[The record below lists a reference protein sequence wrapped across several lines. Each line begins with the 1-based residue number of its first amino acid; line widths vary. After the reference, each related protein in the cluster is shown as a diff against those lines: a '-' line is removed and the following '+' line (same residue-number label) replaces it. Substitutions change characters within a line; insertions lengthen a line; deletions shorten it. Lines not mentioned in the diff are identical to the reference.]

1 MEASSNHERT
11 FWNFDSSPALTHLE
25 FDDGSPSSNLHRDG
39 LGGDA
44 VFPGPRPH
52 DPGSPLGDYDYAT
65 YDQSNYPQWHDAH
78 LISSEHGE
86 NAAQPFWASMGQQQP
101 MATTHPP
108 SAHLAGD
115 DGKTT
120 ERSEFDPTHSFFG
133 SMFFGT
139 KEPSDAGG
147 RGTTSQSPPPS
158 TTQKTPGSSVDEGSQ
173 VSTTAPAGLHTTAST
188 SAVPGVHGDRDR
200 KALQNGAPFATTEIE
215 SLVLES
221 AASTVTSSRGSPTF
235 GKLAEASSTP
245 RALPELAGSALQMT
259 STDIGVTIRNS
270 SEPPT
275 HPEATRETGSS
286 RGTASTT
293 DASRDTTVVPRG
305 RAQLP
310 TAADFSGNEA
320 SRHTTPG
327 VTSTASG
334 ALGNDTSTARAPEP
348 ADVIPRQ
355 AVGET
360 VTAPPQQPGGIAH
373 LSTPPAVGGTKEVM
387 TTTGRPFT
395 NAATGSHPT
404 QIRTSANQTET
415 AATRPVKSTPLG
427 TTSSRTSPSTPEI
440 TEQPSTKPA
449 TSPLETRT
457 TVQRVAFRDESPDF
471 ATTQT
476 TANSS
481 VVSEASAMRGLPE
494 NTTQTPPATSTTH
507 DGLLQN
513 TAALTRAAT
522 AEDNETSTTSQVSVE
537 SSTVRPTLPSAAPG
551 VRRLN
556 TSPTTSQPTRDTPA
570 VVQGTQATPA
580 MNVALQQ
587 TLPPSRPVSPATP
600 LRPPVTA
607 DAYVRP
613 ITQHAVHEF
622 VPQRHKDV
630 EDYYSH
636 RHHAGHME
644 DDDHLR
650 RGECG
655 RCQRRLHYCV
665 QKCFLHH
672 SCEAEANPEL
682 TCPRINAPCMPP
694 FKHEVDQCRHSSDCE
709 SANHLCCLVGCSRRC
724 VHGVPTESRY

>member
-1 MEASSNHERT
+1 MGAPILSLLLLATLLSDYVVICGWRTQQGHPEDAAEASSNHERT

-25 FDDGSPSSNLHRDG
+25 FDGGSPSSNLHRD
-39 LGGDA
+39 GDA

-65 YDQSNYPQWHDAH
+65 YDQSNYPQWHEDH

-86 NAAQPFWASMGQQQP
+86 NAAQPFWASLGQQQP
-101 MATTHPP
+101 MATTQPP
-108 SAHLAGD
+108 SAHLTGD
-115 DGKTT
+115 DRKTT

-139 KEPSDAGG
+139 KGPSDAGG
-147 RGTTSQSPPPS
+147 RGTTSPPPPPPA
-158 TTQKTPGSSVDEGSQ
+158 TQKPSGSSVVEGSQ
-173 VSTTAPAGLHTTAST
+173 VSTTAPVGQHTTAST
-188 SAVPGVHGDRDR
+188 STVPGVHGDRDR

-221 AASTVTSSRGSPTF
+221 AASTATSSRGSPTF

-245 RALPELAGSALQMT
+245 RALTELAGPALLQMT
-259 STDIGVTIRNS
+259 STDIGTTARNS
-270 SEPPT
+270 PEQPT
-275 HPEATRETGSS
+275 HPEATRETGPS
-286 RGTASTT
+286 RGTASTP
-293 DASRDTTVVPRG
+293 DVPRDTTVVPRG
-305 RAQLP
+305 PTELP
-310 TAADFSGNEA
+310 TAADLSGNEA
-320 SRHTTPG
+320 SQHTTPG
-327 VTSTASG
+327 VTSTVSG
-334 ALGNDTSTARAPEP
+334 ALGNDASTAHAPEP
-348 ADVIPRQ
+348 ADIVPRQ
-355 AVGET
+355 AVGAT

-373 LSTPPAVGGTKEVM
+373 LPTPPAVGGTKEVM

-395 NAATGSHPT
+395 NATTGSHLT
-404 QIRTSANQTET
+404 QVHTTANQTET
-415 AATRPVKSTPLG
+415 AATRPVKSTPLE
-427 TTSSRTSPSTPEI
+427 TTSSRTSPSTLPET

-449 TSPLETRT
+449 TSLLETRT
-457 TVQRVAFRDESPDF
+457 TVQRVAFREESPGF

-476 TANSS
+476 TPNSS
-481 VVSEASAMRGLPE
+481 VVSEASGMSGLPE
-494 NTTQTPPATSTTH
+494 NTTQTPAAMSTTH

-513 TAALTRAAT
+513 HTAALTRAAV
-522 AEDNETSTTSQVSVE
+522 AESNETSTTSQVSVE

-551 VRRLN
+551 LRRLN

-570 VVQGTQATPA
+570 VVQGTQETPA

-587 TLPPSRPVSPATP
+587 TPPPSRPVSPATP
-600 LRPPVTA
+600 VRPPVTA
-607 DAYVRP
+607 DAYVGP
-613 ITQHAVHEF
+613 ITQHGVHEF

-630 EDYYSH
+630 EDYYNH

-672 SCEAEANPEL
+672 SCEAEANPGKWL
-682 TCPRINAPCMPP
+682 SC
-694 FKHEVDQCRHSSDCE
+694 SS
-709 SANHLCCLVGCSRRC
+709 R
-724 VHGVPTESRY
+724 